1 MPLRLN
7 ANTSLGWL
15 YFVLFFLTVPAMNWI
30 VMHVG
35 LECAPGGPCL
45 IPVWPGIEAP
55 SGVLMAGCALVLR
68 NGVQAKLGLR
78 WSIYAILI
86 GAALSAIFSQPSL
99 VVASVMAFLF
109 SELADLA
116 VYTPMRGKWP
126 AWAIM
131 ASGFVGSVVDSSI
144 FLYLAFGSIEFL
156 VGQVLGKF
164 WMSLI
169 VAVLVGLFRP
179 KKKAQPNA

>member
-1 MPLRLN
+1 MPLKLN
-7 ANTSLGWL
+7 ANSALGFL
-15 YFVLFFLTVPAMNWI
+15 YFILFIFTIPAMNWI

-35 LECAPGGPCL
+35 TVCEPNGPCL
-45 IPVWPGIEAP
+45 IPVWPGIMAP

-68 NGVQAKLGLR
+68 NGVQVKLGIR

-86 GAALSAIFSQPSL
+86 GTALSAIFSQPSL
-99 VVASVMAFLF
+99 VLASVLAFLF
-109 SELADLA
+109 SEFADLA
-116 VYTPMRGKWP
+116 VYTPLRRKWP

-131 ASGFVGSVVDSSI
+131 FSGLAGSVVDSMI
-144 FLYLAFGSIEFL
+144 FLSIAFGSIEFL

-169 VAVLVGLFRP
+169 VAALIGFVRSR
-179 KKKAQPNA
+179 KKAQRQA